1 MSEWGIKKD
10 VGLSEFDVM
19 MAAIRHLPKEV
30 DGAEV
35 ATTDNKIA
43 KRFEHH
49 LLFPMGDANMAAYI
63 QSFKDKSIKDINNWR
78 VRLAAGD
85 TLLN

>member
-1 MSEWGIKKD
+1 
-10 VGLSEFDVM
+10 M
-19 MAAIRHLPKEV
+19 MAAIRHMPKEV

-35 ATTDNKIA
+35 ATTDNKVA
-43 KRFEHH
+43 KRFKRH
-49 LLFPMGDANMAAYI
+49 LFFPMGEANMAAYI